1 MRKSTTVIVFKLST
15 WSKIYVTV
23 CLSERDDFSVV
34 NARESRL
41 SYGSLSDILTSEIQ
55 SVVKILCSVF
65 SVNWFWSD

>member
-1 MRKSTTVIVFKLST
+1 MRKSTTVIVFKLNT
-15 WSKIYVTV
+15 WSKICVTV

-41 SYGSLSDILTSEIQ
+41 SYGSLSDIFTSEIQ